1 VIELLITERCTKC
14 NECVAICPSNVF
26 DSVPGGAPIIARQ
39 TDCQTCYMCEM
50 YCAADALFVGSNAQA
65 PEPVDEA
72 AIIASGWLGQIRRDS
87 GWGEWAADPRY
98 RNQQWYMGEVFKR
111 GFGLGNIRRVDM
123 TETDSVNKRL
133 ADLHA
138 ERVATYKPEDLAVNI
153 NQRQLLVDTAD
164 RATFI
169 KPGDIVAPFSLPEAD
184 GGQVVLDELLANG
197 PAVLVF
203 FRFAGCPACNIALP
217 YYQRQLHPAL
227 AARGVPLVAISPQIP
242 ERLIEIKERH
252 KLGFF
257 VASDTGNALGRNFGI
272 TFTANEES
280 QRAMAAKGADLGQ
293 ITGTGTWELP
303 MPAAI
308 VIGQDRVVRFAD
320 ISPDWLIR
328 TEADPILRIIDAVKG
343 VAKAA

>member
-1 VIELLITERCTKC
+1 
-14 NECVAICPSNVF
+14 
-26 DSVPGGAPIIARQ
+26 
-39 TDCQTCYMCEM
+39 
-50 YCAADALFVGSNAQA
+50 
-65 PEPVDEA
+65 
-72 AIIASGWLGQIRRDS
+72 
-87 GWGEWAADPRY
+87 
-98 RNQQWYMGEVFKR
+98 
-111 GFGLGNIRRVDM
+111 
-123 TETDSVNKRL
+123 
-133 ADLHA
+133 
-138 ERVATYKPEDLAVNI
+138 
-153 NQRQLLVDTAD
+153 
-164 RATFI
+164 
-169 KPGDIVAPFSLPEAD
+169 
-184 GGQVVLDELLANG
+184 
-197 PAVLVF
+197 VF